1 MDPKRNEVVMGRRV
15 NQAAGAVLVL
25 VLVLVAAAL
34 VSGWGV
40 SQAIAQQAGTE
51 EQAPPQEAASLGP
64 LAPFLLY
71 GQEADSPWIGE
82 TDGNGYRLINPDA
95 PDAITY
101 FFVGSPPETHGKRTA
116 EIKTVILQGDGKAG
130 LLYGYQ
136 QEPRQYHL
144 FVVDAQGT
152 ATIFHRP
159 PEGGLNELMSTQ
171 LQDPD
176 QPDDQPAGP
185 KVVTL
190 KLVEDGNSLTA
201 FINDTQIGQ
210 LQTPHLGRGDI
221 GIAAAGLID
230 GLFLDFKLQNAGQ

>member
-1 MDPKRNEVVMGRRV
+1 MERCARGRMGWL
-15 NQAAGAVLVL
+15 AIAV
-25 VLVLVAAAL
+25 AL
-34 VSGWGV
+34 TWGV
-40 SQAIAQQAGTE
+40 GTGSALAQDAPVE
-51 EQAPPQEAASLGP
+51 ETSPTQEAVSLGP

-71 GQEADSPWIGE
+71 GEDDNGPWIGE
-82 TDGNGYRLINPDA
+82 TDGNGYRLINPDD

-101 FFVGSPPETHGKRTA
+101 FFAGSPPETHGKRTA

-171 LQDPD
+171 LEDPD

-221 GIAAAGLID
+221 GIAAVGLID